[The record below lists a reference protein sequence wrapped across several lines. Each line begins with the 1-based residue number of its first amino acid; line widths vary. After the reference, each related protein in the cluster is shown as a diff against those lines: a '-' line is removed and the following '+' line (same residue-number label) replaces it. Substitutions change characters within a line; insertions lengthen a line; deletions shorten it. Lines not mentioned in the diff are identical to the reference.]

1 MPESFGLPLYEGVD
15 WNSNANRYD
24 NVTDTVSL
32 FTREWIEIKFCFCLA
47 RRLHCLPLY
56 EGVDWNIFYILL
68 FLSASSLPLYE
79 GVDWNLCSCARL
91 WHRYI
96 VSLFTREWI
105 EILSRSLM
113 PKKKRSLPLY
123 EGVDWNV
130 QEIISWRKMPR
141 SPSLRGSGLKWCNL
155 VTGYTGA
162 YCLPLYEGVD
172 WNWTMGIACKC
183 ASCLPLYEGVD
194 WNHRYGWLPAHQ
206 QSLPLY
212 EGVDWELVFIA
223 KKWYNRR
230 YEKRISSNKLRK
242 WFDRQ
247 TMGSNQRILSIRK

>member
-1 MPESFGLPLYEGVD
+1 MLSPSLRGSGLKSSPTRALTPIAIRLPLYEGVDWNQSWKHASHYCKGLPLYEGVD
-15 WNSNANRYD
+15 WNRYTC
-24 NVTDTVSL
+24 VICCCSV
-32 FTREWIEIKFCFCLA
+32 
-47 RRLHCLPLY
+47 
-56 EGVDWNIFYILL
+56 G
-68 FLSASSLPLYE
+68 LPLYE

-130 QEIISWRKMPR
+130 CW
-141 SPSLRGSGLKWCNL
+141 
-155 VTGYTGA
+155 VHTGGR
-162 YCLPLYEGVD
+162 
-172 WNWTMGIACKC
+172 WTC
-183 ASCLPLYEGVD
+183 
-194 WNHRYGWLPAHQ
+194 
-206 QSLPLY
+206 LPLY